1 MIWSVYIMDGNF
13 RSVKLTL
20 GAVMDDE
27 TKFLVQTEN
36 MKDDEGYIV
45 SVSNSDLATAL
56 IGALRNS

>member
-1 MIWSVYIMDGNF
+1 MDGNF
-13 RSVKLTL
+13 KSVKLTL

-45 SVSNSDLATAL
+45 SISNSDLATAF
-56 IGALRNS
+56 IGAIRNS